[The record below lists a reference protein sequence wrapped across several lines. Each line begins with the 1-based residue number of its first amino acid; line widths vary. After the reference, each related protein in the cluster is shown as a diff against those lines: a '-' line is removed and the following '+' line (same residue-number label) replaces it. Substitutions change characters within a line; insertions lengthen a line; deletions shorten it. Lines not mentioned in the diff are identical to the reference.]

1 MLIKRKFFSERVFPG
16 ALPIPVDV
24 KKVNDKELRRI
35 SRENK
40 NKINKFIVASELVG
54 SSALLGS
61 VIGERVGKKLYIHDG
76 NLKGFKRGA
85 LIGAGVGTGL
95 GLLSTKL
102 MDREAKIAR
111 KELNRRYNNK
121 KKFQE
126 KKDN

>member
-1 MLIKRKFFSERVFPG
+1 MIIKRKFFSERVFHG

-24 KKVNDKELRRI
+24 KKIDDKELRRI

-40 NKINKFIVASELVG
+40 NKINKFIIASELIG
-54 SSALLGS
+54 SSTMLGS
-61 VIGERVGKKLYIHDG
+61 VIGERIGKKRLMHNG

-121 KKFQE
+121 KK
-126 KKDN
+126 KD

>member
-1 MLIKRKFFSERVFPG
+1 MKIKRKFFSEKVFPG
-16 ALPIPVDV
+16 VLPIPVDV

-40 NKINKFIVASELVG
+40 NKINKFVVASELVG
-54 SSALLGS
+54 SSTVLGS
-61 VIGERVGKKLYIHDG
+61 IIGERLGKKKLMHNG
-76 NLKGFKRGA
+76 NIKGFKRGA

-95 GLLSTKL
+95 GFLSTKL

-121 KKFQE
+121 KK
-126 KKDN
+126 KD